1 MLENLIGSDFPPQ
14 VLVFIISALPIVELR
29 GAIPLAIN
37 VFNLPWYEALSLSVL
52 GNMLPVPFLLLFFE
66 SLLKLINRTEGGR
79 KFSGWL
85 LKMTGERAKK
95 VERYERIGLMLF
107 VAIPLPWTGA
117 WTGSIIAFLLGI
129 KFSRALL
136 SIACGVVIAGA
147 IVVCLSLLGWVGAV
161 IAGVALSALAVLGL
175 LKM

>member
-14 VLVFIISALPIVELR
+14 VLVFIVSALPIVELR

-37 VFNLPWYEALSLSVL
+37 VFNLPWYEAMGLSVV

>member
-29 GAIPLAIN
+29 GAIPLAIYS
-37 VFNLPWYEALSLSVL
+37 FNLPWYEALGLSAL
-52 GNMLPVPFLLLFFE
+52 GNILPVPFLLLFFE

-147 IVVCLSLLGWVGAV
+147 IVVCLCLLGWVGAV
-161 IAGVALSALAVLGL
+161 IAGVGLSALAVLGL
-175 LKM
+175 LKI